1 MDISMNS
8 IDISMNSID
17 SMTLSYFTNRT
28 QYEQILNR
36 TLNQSH
42 ELEYVTDKRFYKK
55 RILDLNKKLFRNEI
69 DDRHLVSQF
78 DMYIKGCIEYLKM
91 VDTCEL
97 MQKQYDDVSNNSI
110 DYNNNP
116 CLDTCIDISN
126 ISNTSFSDTNFI
138 NCDHLMTNNDGVK
151 KVNLDTYIVK
161 TVSTTKK
168 QIILPE
174 KQNVNIKTRAHKTKG
189 LKPKEDK
196 IQKKDNLN
204 SPEKKK
210 NITNNY
216 DEDQKKQI
224 K

>member
-1 MDISMNS
+1 
-8 IDISMNSID
+8 
-17 SMTLSYFTNRT
+17 
-28 QYEQILNR
+28 
-36 TLNQSH
+36 
-42 ELEYVTDKRFYKK
+42 
-55 RILDLNKKLFRNEI
+55 LDLNKKLFRNEI
-69 DDRHLVSQF
+69 DERHLVSQF

-91 VDTCEL
+91 IDTSEL
-97 MQKQYDDVSNNSI
+97 MQRQYQDVSNNSI

-116 CLDTCIDISN
+116 CIDPCLDM
-126 ISNTSFSDTNFI
+126 SNTSISDIDFI
-138 NCDHLMTNNDGVK
+138 NCDHLMTNNDGIK

-161 TVSTTKK
+161 TISTTKK

-189 LKPKEDK
+189 LKPKEEK
-196 IQKKDNLN
+196 IQKKDKLN

-224 K
+224 KEI